1 MLRLSLRSH
10 LSSDH
15 SWMKSRL
22 KSLGVIV
29 LARDFSVQ
37 QDSDP
42 DGHKGED
49 SNGSD

>member
-1 MLRLSLRSH
+1 
-10 LSSDH
+10 
-15 SWMKSRL
+15 MKSRL

-29 LARDFSVQ
+29 SARDFGVQ

-49 SNGSD
+49 SNGTD